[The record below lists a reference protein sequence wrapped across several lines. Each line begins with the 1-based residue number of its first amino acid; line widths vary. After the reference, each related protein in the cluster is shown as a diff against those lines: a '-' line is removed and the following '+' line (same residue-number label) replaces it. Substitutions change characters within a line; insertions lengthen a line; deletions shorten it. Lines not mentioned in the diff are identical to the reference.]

1 MPRPKGSKNRK
12 TRVIENVDEKI
23 AAAQRE
29 IARLSAELKA
39 RKAELRALTK
49 AKQNAEKAEA
59 ARKAEEDKKAILAA
73 AETSGRTVEEILA
86 FLGN

>member
-12 TRVIENVDEKI
+12 TRIIENVDEKI
-23 AAAQRE
+23 AAAQSE
-29 IARLSAELKA
+29 IGRLSAELKA
-39 RKAELRALTK
+39 RKAEMRALTK
-49 AKQNAEKAEA
+49 AKKNAEKAEA

>member
-12 TRVIENVDEKI
+12 TRIIENVDERI
-23 AAAQRE
+23 AAAQSE
-29 IARLSAELKA
+29 IGRLSAELKA
-39 RKAELRALTK
+39 RKAEMRALNR
-49 AKQNAEKAEA
+49 AKQNAEKAAA

-73 AETSGRTVEEILA
+73 AEASGRTVEEILA

>member
-12 TRVIENVDEKI
+12 TRIIENVDEKI
-23 AAAQRE
+23 AAAQSE
-29 IARLSAELKA
+29 IGRLSAELKA
-39 RKAELRALTK
+39 RKAEMRALNK
-49 AKQNAEKAEA
+49 AKQNAEKAAA

-73 AETSGRTVEEILA
+73 AEASGRTVEEILA

>member
-12 TRVIENVDEKI
+12 MRVIENVDEKI
-23 AAAQRE
+23 AAAQSE

-39 RKAELRALTK
+39 RKAEMRALNK
-49 AKQNAEKAEA
+49 AKQNAEKAA
-59 ARKAEEDKKAILAA
+59 ADKKAEEDKKAILAA
-73 AETSGRTVEEILA
+73 AETSGRTVVEILA

>member
-12 TRVIENVDEKI
+12 MRVIENVDEKI

-29 IARLSAELKA
+29 IARMSAELKA
-39 RKAELRALTK
+39 RKAEMRALNK
-49 AKQNAEKAEA
+49 AKQNAEKAAA

>member
-12 TRVIENVDEKI
+12 TRIIEDVDEKI

-29 IARLSAELKA
+29 IGRLTAELKA
-39 RKAELRALTK
+39 RKAELRALNR
-49 AKQNAEKAEA
+49 AKQNAEKAAA

-73 AETSGRTVEEILA
+73 AEASGRTVEEILA